1 MVYGRWKEDLIEKGI
16 PNKEGF
22 RLEKFLTNDV
32 EISKWSAEGLPSDEL
47 SIQNGILTKNA
58 SRWPL
63 CVDPQ
68 LQAVVWIKEKE
79 KKNNLEILSF
89 NQADYIKRLEM
100 AISFGKPVL
109 FEAIDEEI
117 DPMIDPILEK
127 NIVVQ
132 AGVRMIKLGD

>member
-1 MVYGRWKEDLIEKGI
+1 MVYGRWKEDLVSKNI
-16 PNKEGF
+16 PNKDTF

-32 EISKWSAEGLPSDEL
+32 EISRWSAEGLPADEL

-79 KKNNLEILSF
+79 KKSNLEILSF

-117 DPMIDPILEK
+117 DPMVDPILEK